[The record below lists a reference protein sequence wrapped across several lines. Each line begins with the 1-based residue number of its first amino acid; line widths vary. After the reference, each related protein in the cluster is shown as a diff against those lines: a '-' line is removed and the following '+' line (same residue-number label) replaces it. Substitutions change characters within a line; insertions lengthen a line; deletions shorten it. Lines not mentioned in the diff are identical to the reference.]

1 MFKNTTISISDTGL
15 RPGVRSVYLRNYN
28 LGLGLGLRFVLGLG
42 LRFVLG
48 LGLRFGLG
56 LGSCV
61 NLPLSIVGV
70 VQFQNV

>member
-1 MFKNTTISISDTGL
+1 M
-15 RPGVRSVYLRNYN
+15 
-28 LGLGLGLRFVLGLG
+28 LGLG

-56 LGSCV
+56 LGLGSCV

-70 VQFQNV
+70 VQFPNV